1 MKRLTSLAVLLCLL
15 FAACSGANKQGSET
29 VTQTPAPSAAV
40 VPSAEPTPSPSA
52 TPSATPQLGAV
63 DPLTGLGMEEALT
76 KNRPVAIMMN
86 NLKKALPMFG
96 VSTADIIY
104 EAPAE
109 GGITRMLAVWQDA
122 SKVPQIGSVRSTR
135 AYYLDLAQGLDA
147 ILLHAGGSPEAYAEI
162 PKRGVTALDCVNGGW
177 EGTLFWRDKD
187 RIKNAGF
194 EHSVFTSGERI
205 TQALKKVKRT
215 AHEDGYDNT
224 LRFSDDATPGNGQSA
239 KTITLKFSDYKTGV
253 FEYDEKS
260 GLYAVSEYGKPY
272 IDGEDGSQVCVKNVL
287 VLYAPVTTIKGDKAG
302 RLRVDLVGQ
311 GEGYF
316 ACGGKYTAIRWSK
329 KSYSDPFVYTK
340 VDGSA
345 LELSRGTSYINI
357 FPDNQQAKF
366 E

>member
-1 MKRLTSLAVLLCLL
+1 MKRIASLALILCLL
-15 FAACSGANKQGSET
+15 LTACSGGKKQESET
-29 VTQTPAPSAAV
+29 VTQTPAPTSSATE
-40 VPSAEPTPSPSA
+40 PSLSSEPSPTSA
-52 TPSATPQLGAV
+52 QEEDLKGV
-63 DPLTGLGMEEALT
+63 NPLTGLKIDEALVS
-76 KNRPVAIMMN
+76 NRPVAVMMN
-86 NLKKALPMFG
+86 NLKKALPMYG
-96 VSTADIIY
+96 VSSADIIY

-122 SKVPQIGSVRSTR
+122 SKVPRIGSVRSTR

-205 TQALKKVKRT
+205 SAALLKVKRV
-215 AHEDGYDNT
+215 AHADGYGNA
-224 LRFSDDATPGNGQSA
+224 LRFTDNAAPKDGESA
-239 KTITLKFSDYKTGV
+239 KTVTLKYSDYKTGV

-260 GLYAVSEYGKPY
+260 GLYAVCEYGKPY
-272 IDGEDGSQVCVKNVL
+272 VDGEDGSQVSVKNVL
-287 VLYAPVTTIKGDKAG
+287 VLLAGVSSVKGDTAG
-302 RLRVDLVGQ
+302 RLRIDLVGS
-311 GEGYF
+311 GKGYY
-316 ACGGKYTAIRWSK
+316 ACGGKYIPIKWSK

-340 VDGSA
+340 ADGSP

-357 FPDNQQAKF
+357 FPNSRQPKF